1 MGEYPF
7 QPLQFESKTDEEM
20 LEASKAFYDEVRRRR
35 SVRDFSDK
43 PVAREVIENALLA
56 AGTAPNGANM
66 QPWYFVAVSN
76 GELKRKIREAA
87 EKEERAF
94 YEHRASD
101 EWLEVLEP
109 LGTDCEKPFLE
120 IAPWLIV
127 VFLRKFSRDEDGRKL
142 KNYYTAESV
151 GIACG
156 FLIKALHKAGL
167 GTLTHTPSPMKFL
180 NEVLERPKDERAY
193 MLIVAGHPAKDAA
206 VPVIGKKSLEEISEF
221 RD

>member
-1 MGEYPF
+1 LSQYLF
-7 QPLQFESKTDEEM
+7 KPLEFDGKSDEEM
-20 LEASKAFYDEVRRRR
+20 LKASRAFYDEVRTRR

-43 PVAREVIENALLA
+43 PIAREVIENALLA

-66 QPWYFVAVSN
+66 QPWYFAAVSN
-76 GELKRKIREAA
+76 PKLKEKIREAA

-94 YEHRASD
+94 YERRASD
-101 EWLEVLEP
+101 EWLEALAP
-109 LGTDCEKPFLE
+109 LGTDHEKPFLE

-127 VFLRKFSRDEDGRKL
+127 VFLKKFSYDEDGRKL

-156 FLIKALHKAGL
+156 FLINALHNAGL
-167 GTLTHTPSPMKFL
+167 ATLTHTPSPMRFL

-193 MLIVAGHPAKDAA
+193 MLIVAGHPAEDAQ
-206 VPVIGKKSLEEISEF
+206 VPVISKKSLDEISEF
-221 RD
+221 RE